1 MSTEV
6 KGERIAKVI
15 ARAGYCSRRA
25 AEILI
30 SQGKVKVN
38 GKILE
43 TPATLVSHEDSIV
56 IDGIPLRTAEKTRL
70 WKFHKPRG
78 YLVTTKD
85 PQGRPTIFD
94 ILPPAMGNLK
104 TVGRL
109 DMMSEG
115 LILLTNDGELSRY
128 LEHPNSDLDRVY
140 HVRILGTLTQPQ
152 IDLMKRG
159 LTIEGV
165 HYRPIKAKVLKQSG
179 INAWLEIILSEGKN
193 REIRKVMAH
202 FDFKVNRLKRLSYGD
217 IELGNLPLSAIEEIG
232 IPAAFI
238 KKVSL

>member
-1 MSTEV
+1 MSSEV

-25 AEILI
+25 AETLI
-30 SQGKVKVN
+30 EQGKVKVN
-38 GKILE
+38 GSVLK
-43 TPATLVSHEDSIV
+43 TPATLVSDQDTILIE
-56 IDGIPLRTAEKTRL
+56 GIPLRAAEKTRL

-78 YLVTTKD
+78 YLVTSKD
-85 PQGRPTIFD
+85 PEGRPTIFD
-94 ILPPAMGNLK
+94 ILPPAMANIK

-115 LILLTNDGELSRY
+115 LILLTNDGELSRQ
-128 LEHPNSDLDRVY
+128 LELPDSELERVY
-140 HVRILGTLTQPQ
+140 HVRILGSITQSQ

-159 LTIEGV
+159 LTIEGIR
-165 HYRPIKAKVLKQSG
+165 YRPIKCKIIKQSG
-179 INAWLEIILSEGKN
+179 VNAWLEIALSEGKN

-217 IELGNLPLSAIEEIG
+217 VTLGNLATGTLEEITLPG
-232 IPAAFI
+232 SFI
-238 KKVSL
+238 KKTSL